1 MDSLYFKTTNK
12 EALLNELGI
21 PSEIP
26 TFYDSGN
33 DWIIHWIGK
42 MPLRT
47 EKTIDDEGIEYE
59 EIVEWKEG
67 EFFNIYLRGQDNMDY
82 FTKSVKSAVQILP
95 GPNTPNY
102 TLL

>member
-12 EALLNELGI
+12 DALLNELGI

-26 TFYDSGN
+26 TFYDSGR

-42 MPLRT
+42 LPLHT
-47 EKTIDDEGIEYE
+47 ENRIDEEGVEYE
-59 EIVEWKEG
+59 EIVEWQKG
-67 EFFNIYLRGQDNMDY
+67 EFFNIYLKGQDNMDY

-95 GPNTPNY
+95 EPNTPNY

>member
-12 EALLNELGI
+12 EALLNELGL

-26 TFYDSGN
+26 TFHDSGD

-42 MPLRT
+42 IPLYT
-47 EKTIDDEGIEYE
+47 EVINEGTEDEQV
-59 EIVEWKEG
+59 IVEWQEG
-67 EFFNIYLRGQDNMDY
+67 EFFNVYLRGQDNMDF

-95 GPNTPNY
+95 EPKTPNY